1 MKIAIQHLY
10 RPSHEGDGL
19 LYAWFSS
26 MHTRVDIL
34 LYSQKPEE
42 ELMSVVERIHAALSY
57 LEKIANYYDPA
68 SELAVINQTASIC
81 PVILSRQ
88 LYTMIDLCM
97 EYHGKTSGCFDV
109 TVHSE
114 NYNPDTIHSV
124 YLSAEE
130 RSIFFQQPGIT
141 INLSGFLKG
150 YALET
155 VRAIL
160 NTCCIENA
168 LINMGNSSVLALGD
182 HPAGTGWKVNFG
194 NRLETD
200 KIGMKQSVLLCNECL
215 TTSGN
220 ESDGRKHII
229 SPHDASFV
237 EGIKQ
242 IAVVTKNGAVGEILS
257 TALFAASPEQ
267 REALLVNLR
276 PLLIDYFLIGY

>member
-1 MKIAIQHLY
+1 M
-10 RPSHEGDGL
+10 
-19 LYAWFSS
+19 FS
-26 MHTRVDIL
+26 
-34 LYSQKPEE
+34 
-42 ELMSVVERIHAALSY
+42 
-57 LEKIANYYDPA
+57 
-68 SELAVINQTASIC
+68 
-81 PVILSRQ
+81 
-88 LYTMIDLCM
+88 

>member
-1 MKIAIQHLY
+1 M
-10 RPSHEGDGL
+10 RGL

-68 SELAVINQTASIC
+68 SELAVINRTASIC